1 MSEPQIYIGCGCGC
15 VVDDGAGRYLLV
27 RETKTIARGRL
38 ALPAGKLEADETI
51 EEAAIRE
58 VTEET
63 GLVVETT
70 GLLGIFHCALTSE
83 DSYGVNFVFAAR
95 VMGGELTPSAEHP
108 ELLWLSMDEV
118 VIRQDQGEI
127 RGAHAVEA
135 VRRLTASEYLPD
147 DLVTPVG
154 HND

>member
-1 MSEPQIYIGCGCGC
+1 MNEPQVYIGCGC

-51 EEAAIRE
+51 KEAAIRE

-70 GLLGIFHCALTSE
+70 GLLGIFHCARTSE
-83 DSYGVNFVFAAR
+83 NSFGVNFVFAAR
-95 VMGGELTPSAEHP
+95 VIGGELTPSAEHP
-108 ELLWLSMDEV
+108 ELLWLTVDEV
-118 VIRQDQGEI
+118 VIRHEQGKI

-135 VRRLTASEYLPD
+135 VRRLAAGDYLPD
-147 DLVTPVG
+147 GLVTSVG
-154 HND
+154 HNN